1 VKKLFLFKHLS
12 VLCTVVVLSAV
23 LSSGTAF
30 AQNTASSIR
39 VVVSDSSGNAAG
51 GVTVSIVH
59 VPTGRA
65 QVSTSSSDGVVIAR
79 GLAVGGPY
87 EISVVGGS
95 QYAADVLQNVYTEL
109 DKTVVVDLGVRP
121 VIEEIV
127 VSAQAPTAEVAVGV
141 GRAFNRSTIDG
152 TPSLS
157 RDFISA
163 LATDPKILV
172 DNSVARGP
180 AVSLAGGNFRF
191 NSVTIDGVA
200 QNDNFGLSKN
210 ASATQRTPISIDAI
224 EAVTVNIAPF
234 DVSYGNFIGGN
245 INIVTKS
252 GTNDFEGSVY
262 AFSTDDNMTGDKSD
276 GADLKIGDFSED
288 YVGFTLGGPIV
299 KDKAFFFVN
308 YEKFETDRQSNS
320 QNLDNIAGVTQ
331 QDIDDAIEIFQDV
344 YGFDA
349 GTFDATDTDEDEKIL
364 IKLDWYVND
373 DHRVSA
379 TYQEAEGDVIFDDF
393 PESASL
399 QSNRYNINEKLEA
412 YSLQLFSNW
421 SDNFSTELKIG
432 SKDLENRQISG
443 IDPGQTAAFELVL
456 PTGGVIKAGN
466 DVFRHANELDNESDL
481 FRLRADWQLGD
492 HLLTGGYEREKY
504 TVRNLF
510 TPGSRGWW
518 TFSGLDDL
526 RNGVVTSVLYGNS
539 NAPDGDPSFA
549 ETEFSLAVDSFYI
562 QDEWTPTDDLTLK
575 FGLRLDEYSNNDEIP
590 LNDVI
595 EERYGFTNQ
604 ENLDG
609 KDLVSPRF
617 GFTWDASDRLTVR
630 GGAGLFGGGAP
641 LIILSNS
648 YAGNGITRT
657 FLKFMA
663 IFNTSPEQW
672 ASVQQ
677 GGQDLPTNP
686 TGAAFDNLHQYIG
699 PNDPAQDNLNID
711 LIDPSFDILSAWKYN
726 IGAEYVL
733 GDDWILS
740 GDVILTNADNGYDIY
755 EARRTVVGQAPDGR
769 PIYTTDFDGGD
780 YIVTNTSKGDGT
792 VVTFGL
798 EKSFDTNVGLF
809 DVNLGYAWQDV
820 QDPRSYNRFVA
831 YESYAFDPQFDKE
844 NPDNAPSKFEV
855 EDRITAN
862 MIWRN
867 EWFGDNTT
875 TIGLSFSARSGR
887 HFSYVFGSAGSQ
899 TFGGSTGAEFF
910 FESDNIGSQLF
921 YVPTGTND
929 PIITGDPDF
938 LDDLDTFIS
947 GDSCLKGKRGTVVG
961 RNACST
967 DWVNIFS
974 LRLQQEIKVG
984 ESAFDLFLDIENFG
998 NLINDDWGRIDSYTA
1013 PGNVAPAAA
1022 VGIDNSGAT
1031 PAYVLVP
1038 GASYQGTPDT
1048 IVSKPAIAR
1057 FASAYRIQLGVKFR
1071 F

>member
-663 IFNTSPEQW
+663 IFNSSPEQW
-672 ASVQQ
+672 ASIQQ